1 MSPEGQKF
9 IVDLSGQYP
18 ANKQIKQK
26 VGRPAL
32 ASIKTFRE
40 EPAVVADKAD
50 QIKAQYAKY
59 FKV

>member
-1 MSPEGQKF
+1 MRRR
-9 IVDLSGQYP
+9 ILILAAV
-18 ANKQIKQK
+18 
-26 VGRPAL
+26 L

-40 EPAVVADKAD
+40 EASVVADKAD